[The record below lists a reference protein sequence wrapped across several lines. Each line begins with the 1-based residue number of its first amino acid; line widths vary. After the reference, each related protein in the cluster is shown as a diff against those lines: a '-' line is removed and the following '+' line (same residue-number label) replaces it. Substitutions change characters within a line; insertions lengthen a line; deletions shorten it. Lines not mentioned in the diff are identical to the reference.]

1 MSFEIRSFNESASGS
16 AEGPDDGV
24 YAAVV
29 VEVEDP
35 EFWAFPDSTLTP
47 EEQEAKKKWVT
58 RIVTEKDWTQDA
70 EHFFWDVNKDF
81 DPEDEDGDSAF
92 VQVGRHW
99 PWDVCL
105 YFSSGGNDREL
116 SAGEVAMVHGL
127 ITRINEAR
135 YSEGAS
141 A

>member
-1 MSFEIRSFNESASGS
+1 MGTRSNTDEAI
-16 AEGPDDGV
+16 EV
-24 YAAVV
+24 AAPRV
-29 VEVEDP
+29 DMP
-35 EFWAFPDSTLTP
+35 AAL
-47 EEQEAKKKWVT
+47 AK
-58 RIVTEKDWTQDA
+58 IVTEKDWTQDA
-70 EHFFWDVNKDF
+70 DHFFWDVDKDF
-81 DPEDEDGDSAF
+81 DPEDEDGDSVF

-116 SAGEVAMVHGL
+116 SSGEVAMVHGL
-127 ITRINEAR
+127 ITRINQAR